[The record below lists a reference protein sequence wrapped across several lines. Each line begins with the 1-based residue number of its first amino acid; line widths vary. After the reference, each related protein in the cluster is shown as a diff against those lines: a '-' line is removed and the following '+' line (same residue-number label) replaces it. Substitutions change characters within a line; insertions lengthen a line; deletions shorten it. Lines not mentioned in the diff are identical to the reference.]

1 MAERKLACY
10 TKNDLSN
17 KTDNELV
24 SLAKNG
30 DEEALEY
37 LFNKYKELV
46 NMKVSRYFIIGAEK
60 EDIVQE
66 GMIGLYKAIKSYED
80 VKQNSFKSFANL
92 CIERQ
97 LITAIKTSN
106 RKKHIPLNSSVS
118 LSTPVYE
125 NDDDDISLIELF
137 NSKIAEDPL
146 DTITKK
152 EYYKLVGNKIDENL
166 SDFEKQVLTRYAA
179 RR

>member
-46 NMKVSRYFIIGAEK
+46 NMKVFYNRCRKRRYCAGRYDWII
-60 EDIVQE
+60 
-66 GMIGLYKAIKSYED
+66 
-80 VKQNSFKSFANL
+80 
-92 CIERQ
+92 
-97 LITAIKTSN
+97 
-106 RKKHIPLNSSVS
+106 
-118 LSTPVYE
+118 
-125 NDDDDISLIELF
+125 
-137 NSKIAEDPL
+137 
-146 DTITKK
+146 
-152 EYYKLVGNKIDENL
+152 
-166 SDFEKQVLTRYAA
+166 
-179 RR
+179 